1 MPWPYLFFV
10 FVTLVLA
17 KSAHGFAA
25 TVAVVACGIF
35 FYLDW
40 RRGARAYLPAI
51 FCGIIL
57 GGALFILR
65 APLIETQVKA
75 PLAGE
80 AEVTGVS
87 RKSIVITITT
97 GQKLR
102 LTNLKTEQ
110 IPPKHARVR
119 YRCTAQEIRA
129 STFMVFERLSG
140 VAAWCRTQEL
150 QVLSEPAGTLA
161 RYRERA
167 FAFLNARFAKM
178 ECQGDTCTDDAHS
191 LVAAFLLG
199 DTDDLTPTELVA
211 FRDMGLMHLF
221 AVSGLNIALLFAIL
235 YLPFRALGQPAIGAA
250 LGYTIATA
258 FLLLLDFPVPLLRAW
273 LFMTIA
279 LALRLADRRLPP
291 WTLLF
296 LTAIVVELLFP
307 LSTFTMSFIL
317 SFGVTAAILVFYEP
331 LYFCFAS
338 PKRLLNLAAEH
349 TALSLAAG
357 LPALILG
364 FLLFGNAQPLSLL
377 YNLLLVPFS
386 GLYLFVALVFLIFE
400 SAKYFLIAL
409 DTLYLKFAALHTHY
423 VARYFPAADKTAQWI
438 SLTLL
443 ALAFAYIY
451 YLKKRHQLWSVR
463 RNLRFIIS
471 ITAIVLVSPYF
482 LTQYPQR
489 AFYIVPNKVWM
500 YNGNEITTQGN
511 AIFSQDSEQSPQYC
525 FPVHREQVIVTQIT
539 PPEIINLS
547 GACFIFT
554 GRMRP
559 ETWPQNILTNCREL
573 NVLQA
578 KSAQTDAAEWKKLF
592 VLFGYSGS
600 VVIRRFF
607 TWYSDCPLLCARSE
621 KI

>member
-10 FVTLVLA
+10 FVTLVLV
-17 KSAHGFAA
+17 KTAHSVAA
-25 TVAVVACGIF
+25 TVTVAAFGIF

-51 FCGIIL
+51 FAGIIL

-65 APLIETQVKA
+65 APLIEAQVNP

-80 AEVTGVS
+80 AEVTGIS

-102 LTNLKTEQ
+102 LTNLKKEQ
-110 IPPKHARVR
+110 LPPKHARVA
-119 YRCTAQEIRA
+119 YRCTAQEVRA

-140 VAAWCRTQEL
+140 VAAWCRTKEL
-150 QVLSEPAGTLA
+150 KILSEPTGFLA
-161 RYRERA
+161 RFREQA
-167 FAFLNARFAKM
+167 FAFLSERFDKM
-178 ECQGDTCTDDAHS
+178 ECMGENCAADTHS
-191 LVAAFLLG
+191 LIAAFLLG
-199 DTDDLTPTELVA
+199 DTDDLTPTELAA

-221 AVSGLNIALLFAIL
+221 AVSGLNIALLFALL
-235 YLPFRALGQPAIGAA
+235 YLPFRAFGQPAIGAA

-279 LALRLADRRLPP
+279 LALRVVDRRLPP

-331 LYFCFAS
+331 LYFCLAS
-338 PKRLLNLAAEH
+338 TKRVFNLAAEH

-364 FLLFGNAQPLSLL
+364 FLLFGNAQPLSLV

-386 GLYLFVALVFLIFE
+386 GLYLFAALVFLIFE
-400 SAKYFLIAL
+400 PTKYVLILL

-423 VARYFPAADKTAQWI
+423 IARYFPSADKTAQWV
-438 SLTLL
+438 SLAL
-443 ALAFAYIY
+443 LAFALAYLY
-451 YLKKRHQLWSVR
+451 YLKKRRRLWSVR
-463 RNLRFIIS
+463 RNLRFIIP
-471 ITAIVLVSPYF
+471 IIAIVLVLPYF
-482 LTQYPQR
+482 LTRYPQR
-489 AFYIVPNKVWM
+489 AFYAIPNKVWM
-500 YNGNEITTQGN
+500 YNEKSIITQGLSVF
-511 AIFSQDSEQSPQYC
+511 AKDKEQSPQYC
-525 FPVHREQVIVTQIT
+525 FPVHNEQFIAAQI
-539 PPEIINLS
+539 PPQEIINLS
-547 GACFIFT
+547 GTCFVFT

-559 ETWPQNILTNCREL
+559 ETWPTNILKNCHEL

-578 KSAQTDAAEWKKLF
+578 KSAKTDAAEWKKLF
-592 VLFGYSGS
+592 ELFGYSGS
-600 VVIRRFF
+600 VVIRQFF
-607 TWYSDCPLLCARSE
+607 TWYSDHPLQCARSE
-621 KI
+621 KL